1 MYLDSERKFT
11 VTNGLPVALAMLF
24 NWQPAR
30 CVACHLIARQT
41 FIFLISI
48 EWNFVTVAMFLF
60 FRHTF

>member
-30 CVACHLIARQT
+30 CVACQT